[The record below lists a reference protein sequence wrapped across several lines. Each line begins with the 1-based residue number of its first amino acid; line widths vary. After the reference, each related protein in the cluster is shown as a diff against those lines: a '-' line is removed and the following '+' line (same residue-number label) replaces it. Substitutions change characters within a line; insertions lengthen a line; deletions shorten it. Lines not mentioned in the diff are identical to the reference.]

1 MEIKETNIYET
12 DELVGQYC
20 DFQYGDEYFG
30 VTNFA
35 KACAH
40 KAVAYAKETNYS
52 KALDLGCATGYASF
66 ELAKTFDYV
75 DGIDYSQAFVNVGR
89 ELQRSRHIS
98 YTQNGEGEIK
108 TRKEVSIDD
117 FNFGN
122 VSSKVHFSQGD
133 ACALAPE
140 FTGYDLIMATNL
152 IDRLYQPHLFLKSIH
167 ERLNANGI
175 FVLTSPY
182 TWKEEYTDKEF
193 WVGGYADENGQEITT
208 LNALMDMLGEHFE
221 LVAIEDVPFVIRETP
236 RKFQYTISQ
245 MSVWKKE

>member
-1 MEIKETNIYET
+1 METKETNIYET

-20 DFQYGDEYFG
+20 DFQYGDEHFG
-30 VTNFA
+30 VPNFA
-35 KACAH
+35 KTCAQ
-40 KAVAYAKETNYS
+40 KAVAYAKETHYA

-89 ELQRSRHIS
+89 ELQRSGRIR

-117 FNFGN
+117 FGFAA
-122 VSSKVHFSQGD
+122 VSHKVHFSQGD

-167 ERLNANGI
+167 ERLNENGI
-175 FVLTSPY
+175 LVLTSPY
-182 TWKEEYTDKEF
+182 TWKEEYTAKEF
-193 WVGGYADENGQEITT
+193 WVGGYADDNGNEITT
-208 LNALMDMLGEHFE
+208 LNALIAMLGENFE
-221 LVAIEDVPFVIRETP
+221 LVATEDVPFVIRETP

-245 MSVWKKE
+245 MSVWKKK